1 MQKPNP
7 NDPSLIDVF
16 DDATGAYLTTIPR
29 EGDKLQQLVQ
39 GPPATQQ
46 APAPGPQFNMEQ
58 DANQPALLSVGSADG
73 APKPEPFNPATG
85 GYSARAASTPAA
97 QGDDKVK
104 IASAIGQTDPTGAPL
119 AAPGTQDV
127 QSLVESMQGSAD
139 AAATQ
144 PTLGGSAG
152 GFQTTERQ
160 TSGMPED
167 ALRARRQD
175 VEDIGHLEYG
185 ASLDEATALQTQNDE
200 DAKNQLLMEREV
212 REARA
217 KQAIEQKQV
226 FDRRQMVER
235 KIASVSAQEP
245 DRHRALG
252 QWRTT
257 SALIGSIA
265 GGMLAG
271 LTNGQYQN
279 QTLTAMENHL
289 DNDVKQQRE
298 TQSVM
303 LKELTRQLGS
313 IDAAEDM
320 LRAKQKEI
328 VVKEL
333 DARLLGSKVKVDR
346 VKLDAFKS
354 RMQADIARHRVDAL
368 TKLERDETIKE
379 VNTPGSAPVAFNA
392 ENYRA
397 RSLQQYATENG
408 LPVKD
413 AHKQWVAYNKTFQER
428 ATLRSGLDTADR
440 LVAQFEKS
448 GDVAGLGPLAKYIPT
463 SVNSQD
469 AKAVR
474 QVLGAVT
481 AQYLK
486 AISGAAVTEQEYA
499 RTIENLQGSGDFDS
513 VKRGLGIL
521 KQSITSAD
529 EESQVENPTF
539 SRLRE
544 ELRTLN
550 RRGAGGES
558 RGRAE
563 QEAAAGADIV
573 TIPRTSR
580 IAFEHNNPGNLT
592 FAGQAGAERGE
603 AKDGGGYWAKFPSA
617 GDGMRA
623 LARQVMKDQD
633 RGINVQQFVEKYAP
647 ASDGN
652 NTERYLTKLN
662 RLLGVDAQTPMAEV
676 SAGAMA
682 YAIAQIESG
691 TRPNAKR

>member
-1 MQKPNP
+1 MQKPNGS
-7 NDPSLIDVF
+7 DPSLIDVF

-46 APAPGPQFNMEQ
+46 APAPAPGPQFNMEA
-58 DANQPALLSVGSADG
+58 DANAGPMGLLSVGSADN
-73 APKPEPFNPATG
+73 APAPPPAG
-85 GYSARAASTPAA
+85 DAGKVAGIV
-97 QGDDKVK
+97 QGT
-104 IASAIGQTDPTGAPL
+104 ADPTGAPL
-119 AAPGTQDV
+119 AAPGAQDV
-127 QSLVESMQGSAD
+127 QSLVQSMKDSAD
-139 AAATQ
+139 AGATQ
-144 PTLGGSAG
+144 PTLGGSPG
-152 GFQTTERQ
+152 GFQPTERQ
-160 TSGMPED
+160 STGMPED

-175 VEDIGHLEYG
+175 VEDIGYLEFG
-185 ASLDEATALQTQNDE
+185 AALDEATAMQTQNDE
-200 DAKNQLLMEREV
+200 DAKNQLIMEREV

-245 DRHRALG
+245 DRHRAMG

-298 TQSVM
+298 NQSVM
-303 LKELTRQLGS
+303 IKELTRQLGS

-413 AHKQWVAYNKTFQER
+413 AHKQWVTYNKSFQER
-428 ATLRSGLDTADR
+428 ATLRSGLETADR

-463 SVNSQD
+463 SVNTQD

-550 RRGAGGES
+550 RRGAAGES

-563 QEAAAGADIV
+563 QEAAAGDIV

-603 AKDGGGYWAKFPSA
+603 AKEGGGYWARFPTA

-623 LARQVMKDQD
+623 LARQVMKDQE
-633 RGINVQQFVEKYAP
+633 RGLNVQQFVEKYAP
-647 ASDGN
+647 SSDGN

-662 RLLGVDAQTPMAEV
+662 RLLGVDAATPMTEV